1 MLQMSMEMDL
11 FTFTQVLIKL
21 IVRGVCGIRWGG
33 GIVMCSFYRKKA
45 SMCSCVFCEIATMLN
60 LFSRVQY
67 KVYLATK
74 KIETEVIVL

>member
-21 IVRGVCGIRWGG
+21 IVRGVCGWG

-45 SMCSCVFCEIATMLN
+45 SMCSCVFCEIATMLLCVY